1 MVVVFLVVVGFLVE
15 EAAEV
20 VVVVFLVEEMIGLA
34 LVAEEVVATQAKD
47 GEGLMELLIIE

>member
-34 LVAEEVVATQAKD
+34 LVVGEVVATLAKD
-47 GEGLMELLIIE
+47 GEGLMNC

>member
-34 LVAEEVVATQAKD
+34 LVAEEVVATLAKD
-47 GEGLMELLIIE
+47 GEGLMNC